1 MKKININIID
11 KRKLWIHEDV
21 DQNITMTIVDR
32 KIPVHIYLK
41 NSISNIDGENSK
53 KITMT
58 YNGK

>member
-1 MKKININIID
+1 
-11 KRKLWIHEDV
+11 
-21 DQNITMTIVDR
+21 MTIVDR